1 MFACFHISGT
11 LPVTMEK
18 LNKSHKGWDNGC
30 DNSLRIRLFML
41 SGPEALPVFRDFKT
55 VLTSYG
61 VNWTELSILSLCDV
75 IGGSGVLLSSKV
87 FCSQKKSC
95 RSSALSLLSEKMT
108 PCLERG
114 GI

>member
-11 LPVTMEK
+11 VPVTMEK

-30 DNSLRIRLFML
+30 DSSLRIRLFML
-41 SGPEALPVFRDFKT
+41 SGPEALSVFKDFKT
-55 VLTSYG
+55 VSTSYG

-75 IGGSGVLLSSKV
+75 IGGSGVLSFKV
-87 FCSQKKSC
+87 FCSQKKSF
-95 RSSALSLLSEKMT
+95 RSSALSLLSKQMT